1 MKQFM
6 IAFCVLAVYSLTA
19 QDATVFEMPE
29 NGPKIQFVESSFD
42 FGDIEQGDVVEHTFA
57 FENIGNQP
65 LVISNVMTTCGCT
78 APSWPREPLAPG
90 QESELTVKFNSRG
103 KIGIQNKVI
112 TIVSNGVNQRE
123 RIKITTNV
131 KMPQT

>member
-1 MKQFM
+1 M

-19 QDATVFEMPE
+19 QDAAVFEMPE

-90 QESELTVKFNSRG
+90 QKSELTVKFNSRG

-131 KMPQT
+131 KMP